1 MEIVENKICLDTQ
14 FLVDLLNN
22 KKYAVDFISEAEG
35 QSIIGVSIITIFEL
49 FHGAYLHKNIK
60 QLALIEELCSRL
72 NILNL
77 SQEIV
82 KESGKISAE
91 LVKSGKMIEFRDI
104 LIGVSAKVHDYCLK
118 TKNVKHFN
126 RIDGL
131 EIL

>member
-1 MEIVENKICLDTQ
+1 MEVMEDKICLDTQ

-35 QSIIGVSIITIFEL
+35 QSIMGVSIITIFEL

-77 SQEIV
+77 SAEIA
-82 KESGKISAE
+82 KDAGKISAE
-91 LVKSGKMIEFRDI
+91 LEKSGKMIEFRDI
-104 LIGVSAKVHDYCLK
+104 LIGVSAKNNHYCLK
-118 TKNVKHFN
+118 NGNK
-126 RIDGL
+126 L
-131 EIL
+131 Q